1 MTERTP
7 TTDSNDLAHQSG
19 TSRRS
24 GGPVDSLIS
33 RFTGLCHRTT
43 KNHSTKPPSDTTSA
57 SLRRPT
63 WPTPDRKP
71 SSPGPSFLTHAE
83 EKEKYRNRPRS
94 PVVRGAIVH
103 VNTVQSQA
111 LQRSLLRQHPLPR
124 NSPKPIPMQSIHVE
138 V

>member
-24 GGPVDSLIS
+24 GGPVDSLIL

-71 SSPGPSFLTHAE
+71 PSPGPSFLTHAE
-83 EKEKYRNRPRS
+83 EKEKYRNRPPKKPCCTGCHCTCKHSTEPS
-94 PVVRGAIVH
+94 PTKVPPSTTSAAAQQSETDPDAI
-103 VNTVQSQA
+103 N
-111 LQRSLLRQHPLPR
+111 PC
-124 NSPKPIPMQSIHVE
+124 
-138 V
+138 